1 MKKILIPVVI
11 VLIIIGILI
20 ALGAYFVQRLREK
33 GKDLIVMDENLT
45 VTSTAFENGGS
56 MPVDYTGRGQD
67 ISPDL
72 TLSELSSEAKTIA
85 IIMDDLDFPIGTYNH
100 WVIWN
105 LPAQTEIPKAIPSG
119 EKVDSLGGAVQG
131 IGYGKHC
138 YRGPLP
144 PSGTHRYKF
153 NVYVLDTQLDLSS
166 SSGKRA
172 LSEAMQGHILQ
183 YGSITGS
190 FGV

>member
-1 MKKILIPVVI
+1 MKRILIPVVI

-20 ALGAYFVQRLREK
+20 ALGAYFIQRLREK

-56 MPVDYTGRGQD
+56 MPIDYTGRGQD

-72 TLSELSSEAKTIA
+72 TLSELSPKAKTIA

-105 LPAQTEIPKAIPSG
+105 LPAQTSIPKAIPHG

-131 IGYGKHC
+131 MGYGKHC

-144 PSGTHRYKF
+144 PSGSHRYKF

-166 SSGKRA
+166 SSDKRA
-172 LSEAMQGHILQ
+172 LSEAMMGHILQ
-183 YGSITGS
+183 YGSITGN